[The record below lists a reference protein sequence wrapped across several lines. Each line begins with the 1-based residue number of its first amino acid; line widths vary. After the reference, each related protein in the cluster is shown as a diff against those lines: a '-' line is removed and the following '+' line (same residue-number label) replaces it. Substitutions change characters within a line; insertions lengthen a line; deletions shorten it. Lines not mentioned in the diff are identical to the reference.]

1 MTHLTCTNC
10 GFVAQAPGSVSTPSG
25 CPECGQT
32 MRDATAAEAA
42 MLGRWRG
49 AAQRLERAA
58 TPRAPSPPADA
69 AEATSPELRRR

>member
-10 GFVAQAPGSVSTPSG
+10 GYVAQASGSVSTPSG

-32 MRDATAAEAA
+32 MRDASAAEAA

-49 AAQRLERAA
+49 ATQRLERAE
-58 TPRAPSPPADA
+58 TPRAASLPDGVAG
-69 AEATSPELRRR
+69 ATSPGLRRR